1 MRRSAVIP
9 LVGLLAS
16 LGFAAADAGPASAAG
31 TTKNLIHNGNAEAGT
46 GSGTGAVVPVP
57 DWTDSTGTSFT
68 AVKYGAT
75 GGLFPTASS
84 PGPLNRGVNFF
95 AGGPND
101 PNESIVATQTVSL
114 ASFVSSIKGG
124 HVTAKLAGFLGGSG
138 TRTDEA
144 FVELDFKNSKGFLVG
159 PSMTL
164 GPVTESDR
172 GGQTELLSRLT
183 SAPVPKNARSAYI
196 QLIFDRESGQT
207 YNAAFM
213 DDIRLKL
220 AGT

>member
-1 MRRSAVIP
+1 MRRYAVIS
-9 LVGLLAS
+9 LVGLVAS
-16 LGFAAADAGPASAAG
+16 LGIAVTGAAPASAAP
-31 TTKNLIHNGNAEAGT
+31 KNLILNGNAEAGA
-46 GSGTGAVVPVP
+46 GSSTGAVVPVP

-75 GGLFPTASS
+75 GGGFLTATS
-84 PGPLNRGVNFF
+84 PGPKNRGLNFF

-101 PNESIVATQTVSL
+101 PDDSIVATQTVDL
-114 ASFVSSIKGG
+114 APYVNSIKGG
-124 HVTAKLAGFLGGSG
+124 HVTAKLAGWLGGSG

-159 PSMTL
+159 SSMTL

-172 GGQTELLSRLT
+172 GGKTELVEQT
-183 SAPVPKNARSAYI
+183 AVATVPKSARSAYV
-196 QLIFDRESGQT
+196 QLSFGREAGQT
-207 YNAAFM
+207 YNDAFA

-220 AGT
+220 AGI